1 MERKNIYITD
11 NDMKRLRE
19 LIMVARQFKKEE
31 EKYLQE
37 LEAELNR
44 GKIVKSQDIPPD
56 VITMNSEVHLRDLS
70 TKEEIT
76 YQLVFPDQADA
87 GQGRVSILA
96 PIGTALLGYSVG
108 DIIEWKVPA
117 GLAKLKVEKIIY
129 QPEANG
135 EDLS

>member
-1 MERKNIYITD
+1 MTSKTIYITD
-11 NDMKRLRE
+11 NDIRRLRE

-31 EKYLQE
+31 EKYLQD

-44 GKIVKSQDIPPD
+44 GKIIKSQDIPQD
-56 VITMNSEVHLRDLS
+56 IITMNSEVHLRDLN

-87 GQGRVSILA
+87 SQGRVSILA

-108 DIIEWKVPA
+108 DIIEWKVTA
-117 GLAKLKVEKIIY
+117 GVAKLQVEKIIY

>member
-1 MERKNIYITD
+1 MTSKTIYITD
-11 NDMKRLRE
+11 NDMRRLRE

-31 EKYLQE
+31 EKYLQD

-44 GKIVKSQDIPPD
+44 GKIIKSQDIPQD
-56 VITMNSEVHLRDLS
+56 IITMNSEVHLRDLN

-76 YQLVFPDQADA
+76 YQLVFPDHADA
-87 GQGRVSILA
+87 SQGRVSILA

-117 GLAKLKVEKIIY
+117 GVAKLKVEKIIY

-135 EDLS
+135 EALS

>member
-1 MERKNIYITD
+1 MERKNIYVTD
-11 NDMKRLRE
+11 NDLRRLRE
-19 LIMVARQFKKEE
+19 LIMVARQFNKEE
-31 EKYLQE
+31 EKDLQE

-44 GKIVKSQDIPPD
+44 GQVVKSQDIPAD
-56 VITMNSEVHLRDLS
+56 VITMNSEVHLRDLR

-87 GQGRVSILA
+87 GKGRVSILA

-117 GLAKLKVEKIIY
+117 GVAKLKVEKIIY

-135 EDLS
+135 KELS